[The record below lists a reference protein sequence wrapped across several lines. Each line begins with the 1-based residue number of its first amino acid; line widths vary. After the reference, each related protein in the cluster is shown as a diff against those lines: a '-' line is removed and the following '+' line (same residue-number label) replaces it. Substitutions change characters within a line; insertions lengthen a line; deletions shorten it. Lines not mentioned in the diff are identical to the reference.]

1 MVLVEKK
8 KPTKVDRCKEI
19 DIVDFARSKGL
30 GVTSK
35 GRDYR
40 LEDHDSFVFDRRK
53 QRFYWNSQGISGDII
68 ELSKL
73 FFVDES
79 IKDPKERFQ
88 KAVDVIL
95 NEGQK
100 VEKVTN
106 LHFEQEAYVHH
117 PEDYQPLS
125 KVGRSYLKDV
135 RKLPDTVIHSLEKN
149 ELVMEIKPKSERKNY
164 LVRDDRLDNAVAFLW
179 RDQKSKEVIGASYQ
193 GTTIDHERFGDRGAY
208 KHIDKNS
215 TPNEGFNWKFGDPKN
230 LKFFESSIDLISYAA
245 ASSDTLIDTWLISM
259 EGLKQNV
266 VANYFG
272 QAVNELTPT
281 EEFPKSLE
289 ICVDNDVAG
298 HMFFERIHRLGN
310 VNPFTGEIV
319 QCKSGIPNDLHVPKE
334 FKEVYDRI
342 GNEYQVAPE
351 AIMTIHKAENNLRT
365 DNQLSTTKDIKAIFG
380 KKLGPNEPAETIDL
394 EECCKSAAE
403 QLTKCKMKSGDYDFD
418 QFYQSK
424 GRTEAAAFMSLKAGN
439 YYAAYKEHQHEFV
452 PEVKKDW
459 NDQLK
464 HDQFMKE
471 KRSLERRKLFQS
483 REIDPG

>member
-1 MVLVEKK
+1 MEKK

-30 GVTSK
+30 AVTNK

-79 IKDPKERFQ
+79 IKEPKERFQ

-100 VEKVTN
+100 VEKVSN
-106 LHFEQEAYVHH
+106 LHFEQASYEHH
-117 PEDYQPLS
+117 PEDYQPLTE
-125 KVGRSYLKDV
+125 KGRSYLTDV
-135 RKLPDTVIHSLEKN
+135 RKLPLNVIDRLEKN
-149 ELVMEIKPKSERKNY
+149 ELIMEIKPKQERKNFI
-164 LVRDDRLDNAVAFLW
+164 VRDDRLDNAVAFLW
-179 RDQKSKEVIGASYQ
+179 RDQETNDVTGASYQ
-193 GTTIDHERFGDRGAY
+193 GTIIDHERFGDRGTY
-208 KHIDKNS
+208 KHIDKDP

-230 LKFFESSIDLISYAA
+230 LKFFESCIDLTSYAA
-245 ASSDTLIDTWLISM
+245 ANRENLKDTWLISM
-259 EGLKQNV
+259 DGLKQNV
-266 VANYFG
+266 IAHFFLQSVR
-272 QAVNELTPT
+272 ELTAI

-289 ICVDNDVAG
+289 ICVDNDAAG
-298 HMFFERIHRLGN
+298 QIFFERVHRLGN
-310 VNPFTGEIV
+310 INPFTGEIV
-319 QCKSGIPNDLHVPKE
+319 QCKTGIPNDLQVPKD
-334 FKEVYDRI
+334 FKEIYAQI
-342 GNEYQVAPE
+342 GNEYKVAPE
-351 AIMTIHKAENNLRT
+351 AIMAIHKAENNLST
-365 DNQLSTTKDIKAIFG
+365 KNQLATSKAIAGIFG
-380 KKLGPNEPAETIDL
+380 KKLEPKEAAGPINL
-394 EECCKSAAE
+394 EECCKTAAE
-403 QLTKCKMKSGDYDFD
+403 QLSKCKQKGGGYDFD

-424 GRTEAAAFMSLKAGN
+424 GGPEAAAFMSLKAEN

-464 HDQFMKE
+464 HDQMMKE
-471 KRSLERRKLFQS
+471 QRSLERRKLFQS
-483 REIDPG
+483 REMDPS

>member
-1 MVLVEKK
+1 MDKK
-8 KPTKVDRCKEI
+8 RPTKVDRCKEI

-73 FFVDES
+73 FFVNES
-79 IKDPKERFQ
+79 IKDSKERFQ

-100 VEKVTN
+100 VEKVSN
-106 LHFEQEAYVHH
+106 LHFEREPYDHH

-125 KVGRSYLKDV
+125 EIGYSYLKDV
-135 RKLPDTVIHSLEKN
+135 RKIPEEIIHGLEKKD
-149 ELVMEIKPKSERKNY
+149 LLMEIKPKPERKNY
-164 LVRDDRLDNAVAFLW
+164 LVRDDRLDNAVVFLW
-179 RDQKSKEVIGASYQ
+179 RDQNTQEVTGASYQ
-193 GTTIDHERFGDRGAY
+193 GTIIDHERFWDRGTY
-208 KHIDKNS
+208 KHIDKNP
-215 TPNEGFNWKFGDPKN
+215 TPSEGFNCKIGDPKN

-245 ASSDTLIDTWLISM
+245 AKRDTLKDTWLVSM
-259 EGLKQNV
+259 DGLNQNV
-266 VANYFG
+266 VANYFS
-272 QAVNELTPT
+272 QAVHELTAT

-289 ICVDNDVAG
+289 ICVDNDAAG
-298 HMFFERIHRLGN
+298 QMFFERVHRLGN

-319 QCKSGIPNDLHVPKE
+319 QCKSGIPNDLHVPRE
-334 FKEVYDRI
+334 FKEIYEQI
-342 GNEYQVAPE
+342 GNETHVAPE
-351 AIMTIHKAENNLRT
+351 AIMAIHKAENNLSKE
-365 DNQLSTTKDIKAIFG
+365 NKLATTKDIKAIFG
-380 KKLGPNEPAETIDL
+380 KKLEIDEPIKAIDL
-394 EECCKSAAE
+394 KESCRTAAK
-403 QLTKCKMKSGDYDFD
+403 QLGKCKLKNGSYDFD

-424 GRTEAAAFMSLKAGN
+424 GRTEASAFMSLKAGN

-483 REIDPG
+483 REIDPS

>member
-1 MVLVEKK
+1 MEKK
-8 KPTKVDRCKEI
+8 KPSKFDRCKEI

-30 GVTSK
+30 AVTNK

-68 ELSKL
+68 DLSKL

-79 IKDPKERFQ
+79 IKDSGQRLQ
-88 KAVDVIL
+88 KAVDIIL

-100 VEKVTN
+100 VEKVSD
-106 LHFEQEAYVHH
+106 LHFEQAAYEHH

-125 KVGRSYLKDV
+125 EVGRAYLTDV
-135 RKLPDTVIHSLEKN
+135 RKIPSNVINALDKN
-149 ELVMEIKPKSERKNY
+149 ELVMELKPKKERKNY
-164 LVRDDRLDNAVAFLW
+164 LVRDDRLDNAVVFVW
-179 RDQKSKEVIGASYQ
+179 KDQTTNDVTGASYQ
-193 GTTIDHERFGDRGAY
+193 GTKVDHERFGDRGTY

-215 TPNEGFNWKFGDPKN
+215 TPNEGFNWKFGEPKN
-230 LKFFESSIDLISYAA
+230 LKFFESCIDLTSYAA
-245 ASSDTLIDTWLISM
+245 LNRENLKDTWLISM

-272 QAVNELTPT
+272 QAVQQLTPK

-289 ICVDNDVAG
+289 ICVDNDAAG
-298 HMFFERIHRLGN
+298 QMFFERVHRLGN

-319 QCKSGIPNDLHVPKE
+319 QCKEGIANDLQVPKG
-334 FKEVYDRI
+334 FKEIYEQSAKQYNI
-342 GNEYQVAPE
+342 APE
-351 AIMTIHKAENNLRT
+351 AIMAIHKAENNLQKENR
-365 DNQLSTTKDIKAIFG
+365 LATTKDIEGIFG
-380 KKLGPNEPAETIDL
+380 KKLEPNEPASAIDL
-394 EECCKSAAE
+394 KEQCNVAAE
-403 QLTKCKMKSGDYDFD
+403 QLSKLKSKSGDYDFD
-418 QFYQSK
+418 QFYKSK
-424 GRTEAAAFMSLKAGN
+424 GEPEAAAFMSLKAGN
-439 YYAAYKEHQHEFV
+439 LYAAYKEHKHEFV

-471 KRSLERRKLFQS
+471 QRSQERRKLFQS
-483 REIDPG
+483 RELDPS